1 MQNIK
6 SKLKWISMELMKSK
20 SSLKVFKIAGISKKK
35 IFLRQLPKF
44 SRLAFLSRYEEEKE
58 KIAQTKIWSMSL
70 VALKDRFNK
79 FVATVVLLRTDFTR
93 YNQSL
98 VIRLKEDYWYL
109 EFIILKRQAL
119 LKINKYLTY
128 FKE

>member
-58 KIAQTKIWSMSL
+58 KNCPDKN
-70 VALKDRFNK
+70 LKHEPRCSEG
-79 FVATVVLLRTDFTR
+79 
-93 YNQSL
+93 Q
-98 VIRLKEDYWYL
+98 I
-109 EFIILKRQAL
+109 Q
-119 LKINKYLTY
+119 
-128 FKE
+128 